1 MNCSIEIDKTKY
13 FLGYHYGVGEVLS
26 LNIAPQPGMF
36 FVNGETN
43 SVWVWNTLNREWIDT
58 NRVDSGM
65 KGMLTNEVGNSPDD
79 FIPSPQTGVK
89 ESYFYVAECDD
100 VDVNPNAT
108 PKTITFTH
116 FKNGSSAVSVTFK
129 KTSIVILYWN
139 GDYWETSIIPM
150 NVNWSLLRTEIN
162 EIADKVGLYLYKDI
176 TIKGNTSPNIFS
188 LEPYIGK
195 EVSVKVS
202 GNFTSFG
209 YRDEALANGYRTLGE
224 SEKRGKWVN
233 FYVPETATTFFVF
246 NNTDL
251 GVTTVD
257 VEFRANLA
265 TEVLEIDTLKREIN
279 EIANKVGLYLY
290 KDITI
295 KGNTS
300 PNIFSLEPY
309 IGKEVSVKVSGNFTS
324 FGYRDEALA
333 NGYRTLGESEKR
345 GKWVNFYVPETAT
358 TFFVFNN
365 SDLGVTTVDVEF
377 RVNLAT
383 EVLEIDTLKREIN
396 EIDSKVG
403 YIDLKGESISTVK
416 RFFSLIPYIGKTVM
430 VKVKGYFQN
439 FGYYTDAEFKAYKSL
454 ADNKTYDGGYYSFVV
469 PENATDFY
477 VYTDNKGTIVDVEF
491 RANLSADLFLNE
503 VSTKGCVF
511 MSLGDSITTES
522 YYIPK
527 LRDILQPS
535 KYYNLA
541 VAGAWWADREGTVY
555 DGNPQFNGADNN
567 VNNVIG
573 NQVQKIINNPTL
585 YADAPDI
592 IIISAGTNDSEN
604 MRVANNATIQEIRS
618 AIDANYKTEA
628 GVIPLTE
635 PTFDENDTY
644 RSYRKTIGGAM
655 RYCVNKLQELFPRA
669 KIYILTPIQGC
680 YASRDYASSIATKQ
694 EYISESAKHLGVP
707 VIHVGEEC
715 GISADFEYEG
725 AMWNGP
731 TGYHERSGRDLIDGL
746 HPNTNGSKKMAD
758 YIALNIVSS
767 FKTNGKIYSV
777 VGSSLS
783 VTGIVDGNTLKL

>member
-162 EIADKVGLYLYKDI
+162 EIAD
-176 TIKGNTSPNIFS
+176 
-188 LEPYIGK
+188 
-195 EVSVKVS
+195 
-202 GNFTSFG
+202 
-209 YRDEALANGYRTLGE
+209 
-224 SEKRGKWVN
+224 
-233 FYVPETATTFFVF
+233 
-246 NNTDL
+246 
-251 GVTTVD
+251 
-257 VEFRANLA
+257 
-265 TEVLEIDTLKREIN
+265 
-279 EIANKVGLYLY
+279 KVGLYLY

>member
-108 PKTITFTH
+108 PKTITFLH
-116 FKNGSSAVSVTFK
+116 FKNGSSAVSVTLK

-176 TIKGNTSPNIFS
+176 TVKGNTSPNIFS

-257 VEFRANLA
+257 VEFRANL
-265 TEVLEIDTLKREIN
+265 
-279 EIANKVGLYLY
+279 
-290 KDITI
+290 
-295 KGNTS
+295 
-300 PNIFSLEPY
+300 
-309 IGKEVSVKVSGNFTS
+309 
-324 FGYRDEALA
+324 
-333 NGYRTLGESEKR
+333 
-345 GKWVNFYVPETAT
+345 
-358 TFFVFNN
+358 
-365 SDLGVTTVDVEF
+365 
-377 RVNLAT
+377 
-383 EVLEIDTLKREIN
+383 
-396 EIDSKVG
+396 
-403 YIDLKGESISTVK
+403 
-416 RFFSLIPYIGKTVM
+416 
-430 VKVKGYFQN
+430 
-439 FGYYTDAEFKAYKSL
+439 
-454 ADNKTYDGGYYSFVV
+454 
-469 PENATDFY
+469 
-477 VYTDNKGTIVDVEF
+477 
-491 RANLSADLFLNE
+491 SADLFLNE

-522 YYIPK
+522 YYVPK

-604 MRVANNATIQEIRS
+604 MRVANNATIQEIRE
-618 AIDANYKTEA
+618 AIDANYRNEA
-628 GVIPLTE
+628 GVIPVTE

-644 RSYRKTIGGAM
+644 HSYRKTIGGAM
-655 RYCVNKLQELFPRA
+655 RYCVNRLQELFPRA

>member
-116 FKNGSSAVSVTFK
+116 FKNGSSAVSVTLK

-209 YRDEALANGYRTLGE
+209 YRDEALANGYRTIGE
-224 SEKRGKWVN
+224 SEKSGKWVN

-257 VEFRANLA
+257 VEFR
-265 TEVLEIDTLKREIN
+265 
-279 EIANKVGLYLY
+279 
-290 KDITI
+290 
-295 KGNTS
+295 
-300 PNIFSLEPY
+300 
-309 IGKEVSVKVSGNFTS
+309 
-324 FGYRDEALA
+324 
-333 NGYRTLGESEKR
+333 
-345 GKWVNFYVPETAT
+345 
-358 TFFVFNN
+358 
-365 SDLGVTTVDVEF
+365 
-377 RVNLAT
+377 VNLAT
-383 EVLEIDTLKREIN
+383 EVLEIDTLKRDLK

-403 YIDLKGESISTVK
+403 YIDLKGESISTIK

-439 FGYYTDAEFKAYKSL
+439 FGYYTDAEFKTYKSL

-491 RANLSADLFLNE
+491 RANLSADLFLKE

-522 YYIPK
+522 YYVPK

-592 IIISAGTNDSEN
+592 IIISAGTNDSGN
-604 MRVANNATIQEIRS
+604 MGVANNATIQEIRE
-618 AIDANYKTEA
+618 AIDANYRNEA
-628 GVIPLTE
+628 GVIPITE

-644 RSYRKTIGGAM
+644 HSYRKTIGGAM

>member
-108 PKTITFTH
+108 PKTITFLH
-116 FKNGSSAVSVTFK
+116 FKNGSSAVSVTLK

-257 VEFRANLA
+257 VEFRANL
-265 TEVLEIDTLKREIN
+265 
-279 EIANKVGLYLY
+279 
-290 KDITI
+290 
-295 KGNTS
+295 
-300 PNIFSLEPY
+300 
-309 IGKEVSVKVSGNFTS
+309 
-324 FGYRDEALA
+324 
-333 NGYRTLGESEKR
+333 
-345 GKWVNFYVPETAT
+345 
-358 TFFVFNN
+358 
-365 SDLGVTTVDVEF
+365 
-377 RVNLAT
+377 
-383 EVLEIDTLKREIN
+383 
-396 EIDSKVG
+396 
-403 YIDLKGESISTVK
+403 
-416 RFFSLIPYIGKTVM
+416 
-430 VKVKGYFQN
+430 
-439 FGYYTDAEFKAYKSL
+439 
-454 ADNKTYDGGYYSFVV
+454 
-469 PENATDFY
+469 
-477 VYTDNKGTIVDVEF
+477 
-491 RANLSADLFLNE
+491 SADLFLNE

-522 YYIPK
+522 YYVPK

-604 MRVANNATIQEIRS
+604 MRVANNATIQEIRE
-618 AIDANYKTEA
+618 AIDANYRNEA
-628 GVIPLTE
+628 GVIPVTE

-644 RSYRKTIGGAM
+644 HSYRKTIGGAM
-655 RYCVNKLQELFPRA
+655 RYCVNRLQELFPRA